1 MFWTKEKVFILLFI
15 SVLLI
20 LCLVFLYSLFKSK
33 EEIPKSVRIFG
44 VAVTLLFLLI
54 LILGFIFA
62 LVLGVN
68 T

>member
-1 MFWTKEKVFILLFI
+1 MFLIKEKIIILLFI

-33 EEIPKSVRIFG
+33 EEIPKSVRILG

-62 LVLGVN
+62 LFLGVN

>member
-1 MFWTKEKVFILLFI
+1 MFWIKEKIIILLFI

-33 EEIPKSVRIFG
+33 EEIPKSVRLLG
-44 VAVTLLFLLI
+44 VAVTLPFLLI
-54 LILGFIFA
+54 LILAFIFA
-62 LVLGVN
+62 LLFGVN